1 MKNSLKIII
10 IVGVVVLLVI
20 GVVVALNLTNKGESK
35 SDFGQITSAYDLTTL
50 IEKIYAAQEEGTL
63 PGVQTQEIDVT
74 DKDMVKYITGYDN
87 NQDFEY
93 VVVSEPLMSSQA
105 YSFVLAKVKSGV
117 DASAVAKNMLDNI
130 DIRKWICVSAEKVYA
145 TNSGDVVCLV
155 MSNEKTAKSVYE
167 EFKKVAGTVGKEYER
182 TEEAA
187 ELPEDMY

>member
-1 MKNSLKIII
+1 MKKFLKIVIIAVVAVLLLVGII
-10 IVGVVVLLVI
+10 I
-20 GVVVALNLTNKGESK
+20 ALNLTGKNLNSNQGVIENS
-35 SDFGQITSAYDLTTL
+35 QDL
-50 IEKIYAAQEEGTL
+50 INMVEKIYAAQEEGTL

-167 EFKKVAGTVGKEYER
+167 EFKKVAGSVGKEYER

>member
-1 MKNSLKIII
+1 MKKSLKIII
-10 IVGVVVLLVI
+10 IAGVAVLLLVGI
-20 GVVVALNLTNKGESK
+20 IIALNLTGGSSESK
-35 SDFGQITSAYDLTTL
+35 FGEITNSYDLVTI
-50 IEKIYAAQEEGTL
+50 IEKIYSGQEEGTL

-74 DKDMVKYITGYDN
+74 DKDIVKYITGYDN

-93 VVVSEPLMSSQA
+93 VVVSEPMMSSQA

-117 DASAVAKNMLDNI
+117 DANAVAKNMLDNI

-167 EFKKVAGTVGKEYER
+167 EFKKVAGNVGKEYER
-182 TEEAA
+182 TEEAV

>member
-1 MKNSLKIII
+1 MKKSLKIVII
-10 IVGVVVLLVI
+10 AVIAVLLLGGI
-20 GVVVALNLTNKGESK
+20 IVALNLTGGASK
-35 SDFGQITSAYDLTTL
+35 SNLGKITSSQDLTNL
-50 IEKIYAAQEEGTL
+50 VEKIYAVQEEGIL

-93 VVVSEPLMSSQA
+93 VVVSEPMMSSQA

-117 DASAVAKNMLDNI
+117 DANAVAKNMLDNI

-167 EFKKVAGTVGKEYER
+167 EFKNVAGSVGKEYER
-182 TEEAA
+182 TEEVA